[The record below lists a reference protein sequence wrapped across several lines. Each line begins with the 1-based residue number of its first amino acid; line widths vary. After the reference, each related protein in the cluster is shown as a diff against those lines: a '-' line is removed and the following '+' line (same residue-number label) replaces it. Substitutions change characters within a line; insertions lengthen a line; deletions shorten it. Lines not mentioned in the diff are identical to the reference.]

1 MRSAATICEKRDQ
14 SGRRIGEDYTIGINT
29 KSKIKN
35 AFKTSSHSGGIEHR
49 YKKHHSMPAGV
60 CIRLAMAETNPFER
74 QALILLI

>member
-1 MRSAATICEKRDQ
+1 MPLRPALTPAA
-14 SGRRIGEDYTIGINT
+14 
-29 KSKIKN
+29 
-35 AFKTSSHSGGIEHR
+35 SGGIEHR